1 MSKTILLVDDSPTE
15 LKLMMAALG
24 NKGYSIMTA
33 TDGEEAFA
41 LMGKVRPDLVV
52 LDVVMPKKN
61 GYQVCR
67 QIKTTAATKDV
78 RVLLVTSK
86 SQETDRFWGM
96 KQGADGYLTKP
107 YRPEDLTELVSRYA

>member
-1 MSKTILLVDDSPTE
+1 MSKTILIVDDSPTE
-15 LKLMMAALG
+15 VKLMMSTLT
-24 NKGYSIMTA
+24 NKGYTLLTA
-33 TDGEEAFA
+33 SDGEEAFT
-41 LMGKVRPDLVV
+41 LMGKVRPDLVL

-78 RVLLVTSK
+78 RVILITSK
-86 SQETDRFWGM
+86 NQETDRFWGL

-107 YRPEDLTELVSRYA
+107 YKPEDLSELVSRYA

>member
-1 MSKTILLVDDSPTE
+1 MSKTIMIVDDSPTE
-15 LKLMMAALG
+15 MKLMMSALS
-24 NKGYSIMTA
+24 NKGYNIVTA
-33 TDGEEAFA
+33 VDGEEA
-41 LMGKVRPDLVV
+41 LSKVGTIRPDLIL

-67 QIKTTAATKDV
+67 SIKTAPATKDI

-86 SQETDRFWGM
+86 DQETDRFWGM

-107 YRPEDLTELVSRYA
+107 YKPEDLVAAVSRYA

>member
-1 MSKTILLVDDSPTE
+1 MSKTILIVDDSPTE
-15 LKLMMAALG
+15 MKLMMSALS
-24 NKGYSIMTA
+24 NKGYNIITA
-33 TDGEEAFA
+33 TDGDEA
-41 LMGKVRPDLVV
+41 LSKVSSVRPDLIL

-67 QIKTTAATKDV
+67 SIKTGPTTKDI

-86 SQETDRFWGM
+86 DQETDRFWGM

-107 YRPEDLTELVSRYA
+107 YKPEDLVAAVSRYA